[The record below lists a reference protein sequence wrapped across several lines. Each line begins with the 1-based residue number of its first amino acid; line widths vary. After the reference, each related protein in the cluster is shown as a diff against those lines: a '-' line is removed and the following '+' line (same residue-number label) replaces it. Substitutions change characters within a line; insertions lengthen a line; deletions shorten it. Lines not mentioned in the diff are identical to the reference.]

1 MTSNDPDVLTVENI
15 QATTRS
21 SQMAVILAIQQ
32 EITEL
37 REENVR
43 IKRKLEN
50 TEGQGDQQHPSKT
63 HVTSLPTHMET
74 TGENAQNTHT
84 PKEGTINIVAPRRGA
99 HKHPFVDGII
109 ETPLP

>member
-1 MTSNDPDVLTVENI
+1 
-15 QATTRS
+15 
-21 SQMAVILAIQQ
+21 
-32 EITEL
+32 
-37 REENVR
+37 
-43 IKRKLEN
+43 
-50 TEGQGDQQHPSKT
+50 
-63 HVTSLPTHMET
+63 MET